1 MTYQDED
8 SLLDLPAPR
17 LTGRHQYANAGAA
30 IRALKAAGFA
40 LSEEAIAKGVES
52 VEWPG
57 RLQRLT
63 SGHIHDLATHDTEIW
78 LDGGHNPG
86 AGKVV
91 AEAMA
96 NREEADPRPLF
107 VIAGMLNTKEPI
119 GYFEPFAGIARH
131 VFTVPLHTSDA
142 GLDPVALASDA
153 AEAGLSAEAADN
165 VESAMRTIAQTWSEE
180 NNPPR
185 ILIGGSLYLV
195 GEVLKLNG
203 TPPQ

>member
-1 MTYQDED
+1 
-8 SLLDLPAPR
+8 
-17 LTGRHQYANAGAA
+17 
-30 IRALKAAGFA
+30 
-40 LSEEAIAKGVES
+40 
-52 VEWPG
+52 
-57 RLQRLT
+57 
-63 SGHIHDLATHDTEIW
+63 
-78 LDGGHNPG
+78 
-86 AGKVV
+86 
-91 AEAMA
+91 
-96 NREEADPRPLF
+96 
-107 VIAGMLNTKEPI
+107 MLNTKEPI